1 MDRKYPE
8 QFTKVKKQ
16 LEFMYLLSIFLDV
29 ELCILEKI
37 QYPS

>member
-16 LEFMYLLSIFLDV
+16 FEFMYLLSMDV
-29 ELCILEKI
+29 ELCILEKT